1 MPDFCHFSAASL
13 REGPC
18 LCSNKV
24 QARFI
29 LGLLPA
35 SEFNITFGTV
45 PATFRWSSQDV
56 ELNMATLAWNP
67 RAWGPSKPWDS
78 GSDRAKAPVFL
89 ATSPKQGFAMLGGCW
104 HIART
109 GTRTARQGFKAS
121 NAQALEARLSGSWYR
136 ALWSD
141 IYRTSFTFP
150 ARL

>member
-24 QARFI
+24 QAHFI

-89 ATSPKQGFAMLGGCW
+89 ATSP
-104 HIART
+104 
-109 GTRTARQGFKAS
+109 S
-121 NAQALEARLSGSWYR
+121 R
-136 ALWSD
+136 ALRCLVAAGTLPEQGPVRHGRASKH
-141 IYRTSFTFP
+141 RT
-150 ARL
+150 RKR